1 MGFDGYEHGE
11 APKDV
16 TCKRRTDLS
25 EGIEVKFQED
35 VDFVIK
41 NKVFSTNKKNNDL

>member
-1 MGFDGYEHGE
+1 MGFDGYEHGG

-25 EGIEVKFQED
+25 EGIEVKFQD
-35 VDFVIK
+35 VDLVIK
-41 NKVFSTNKKNNDL
+41 NKVFSTNKKNKQ